1 LPVPSVVN
9 AAYGMQNL
17 KFGRNYILPKPL
29 DPRLLTTVSPAVAR
43 GAMESGVAARPIT
56 DWDDYNAKLRSLKGF
71 DSRLIRSLTDAAR
84 RDPKR
89 VVFSE
94 GNTDSMI
101 RAAVVA
107 RREGVAQPILLGND
121 EMIQKRANK
130 LGLSLEGIEIVNP
143 RHDCEMERREQFAEK
158 LAQKRQRGGMTLDEA
173 RDKMFDRNYF
183 GMMMVDAGQADA
195 VIVGTYASSA
205 QAANIAKEVIG
216 IRPSYD
222 HFATMHILN
231 TKRGIFFLADT
242 MINQST
248 DEAALLDIARLTRNS
263 VEYFNHEPVI
273 AMVSHSNFG
282 SSTTPECRKAHDV
295 VDTMQER
302 YPDLAIDGEM
312 QVNYALNRELRDKT
326 FPFTRLKGKDVN
338 TLVFPNLSAASAA
351 YRLILEMGVG
361 EAIGPIQM
369 GLNKPVHFIN
379 VDTPV
384 RDIVNVVTVAALDA
398 EIGGRVARGEV
409 TKEDK

>member
-1 LPVPSVVN
+1 
-9 AAYGMQNL
+9 
-17 KFGRNYILPKPL
+17 
-29 DPRLLTTVSPAVAR
+29 
-43 GAMESGVAARPIT
+43 
-56 DWDDYNAKLRSLKGF
+56 
-71 DSRLIRSLTDAAR
+71 RLIRSLTDGAR
-84 RDPKR
+84 RDPIR